1 VRIIV
6 DTNVLMSGVFF
17 GGVPGRILDAWAE
30 GRLELVLSPDILQE
44 YRRVGAELAARYPER
59 SGALA
64 PALTLIAMNAILV
77 SAATRATT
85 SSLRRRTPQMYP
97 SSSRAIGICSM
108 FRGGGMSWCSHRA
121 SLSTDTRSTADSG
134 QGAVSR
140 PLIRR
145 GARNCAARR
154 ASTVTP
160 ARRIHLLCAT
170 DNVLLKVQ

>member
-6 DTNVLMSGVFF
+6 DTNVVMSGVFF

-77 SAATRATT
+77 DAAPLPA
-85 SSLRRRTPQMYP
+85 
-97 SSSRAIGICSM
+97 
-108 FRGGGMSWCSHRA
+108 
-121 SLSTDTRSTADSG
+121 
-134 QGAVSR
+134 AVSSDPDDDKFLAAANAADVHVIISGDR
-140 PLIRR
+140 DLLDVS
-145 GARNCAARR
+145 GWRNVMVLSPRQFADR
-154 ASTVTP
+154 
-160 ARRIHLLCAT
+160 HLL
-170 DNVLLKVQ
+170 DD